1 MPRRKIEILL
11 RRSIECEKLS
21 LAAGDVSI
29 RNKCAELA
37 MEYRGLA
44 EKLKAD
50 IEEGLVACRLSSGVA
65 NQTSARDRVK

>member
-44 EKLKAD
+44 GETESRYRGR
-50 IEEGLVACRLSSGVA
+50 IGRLSPVERGSQS
-65 NQTSARDRVK
+65 NFRS